1 MTATALP
8 RVMIASDDAFELAT
22 MSAALRLHGVNVVGE
37 ASNKLIAENT
47 FRSLHPEVLIIDLM
61 FASGDAVGIIDE
73 LRKANPELGVVL
85 MTACPD
91 LRLLGVSE
99 KTLPQGVQIV
109 LKRSVAD
116 LAVLSF
122 AIAQSL
128 ESSSINSSAQWV
140 RAHASLHENAFLT
153 VLSDFTDIQV
163 YGQEHI
169 RKFGSKLAV
178 AKEYNLIGS
187 EIITVYVDDMN
198 SHLEPFEQEVD
209 FCIHAGWGYDSSN
222 ESSFTEEQALKV
234 ISTLVALIN

>member
-47 FRSLHPEVLIIDLM
+47 FRSLQPEVLIIDLA
-61 FASGDAVGIIDE
+61 FVSGGAVGIIDG
-73 LRKANPELGVVL
+73 LRKVNSKLGVVL
-85 MTACPD
+85 VTACPD

-99 KTLPQGVQIV
+99 KSLPRGVQIV

-122 AIAQSL
+122 AITQSL
-128 ESSSINSSAQWV
+128 ESSSMTSCAQWV

-153 VLSDFTDIQV
+153 ILSDFTDIQV
-163 YGQEHI
+163 ATL
-169 RKFGSKLAV
+169 RLV
-178 AKEYNLIGS
+178 AQGLSNS
-187 EIITVYVDDMN
+187 EIAKVRFV
-198 SHLEPFEQEVD
+198 SEKSVEQIVAR
-209 FCIHAGWGYDSSN
+209 IAQH
-222 ESSFTEEQALKV
+222 LKV
-234 ISTLVALIN
+234 TPDRSKNLRVVITGEYFKWIGAPRHI

>member
-47 FRSLHPEVLIIDLM
+47 FRSLHPEVLITDLM

-99 KTLPQGVQIV
+99 KTLPHGVQIV

-122 AIAQSL
+122 AITQSL

-163 YGQEHI
+163 ATL
-169 RKFGSKLAV
+169 RLV
-178 AKEYNLIGS
+178 AQGLSNS
-187 EIITVYVDDMN
+187 EIAKVRFV
-198 SHLEPFEQEVD
+198 SEKSVEQIVAR
-209 FCIHAGWGYDSSN
+209 IAQH
-222 ESSFTEEQALKV
+222 LKV
-234 ISTLVALIN
+234 TPDRSKNLRVVITGEYFKWIGAPRHI